1 MTRTAVTTAELA
13 AAQARLDAI
22 NADIRRLEAPAAPLP
37 ERAQASKLDLL
48 RQLYADAD
56 TASRNVQ
63 AVQRELEYIQTG
75 DSTA

>member
-1 MTRTAVTTAELA
+1 MTSAELA

-22 NADIRRLEAPAAPLP
+22 NADIRRLEAPTSPLP
-37 ERAQASKLDLL
+37 ERAMASKLDLL
-48 RQLYADAD
+48 RQLYADAAA
-56 TASRNVQ
+56 ASRNVQ

>member
-1 MTRTAVTTAELA
+1 MTSAELA

>member
-1 MTRTAVTTAELA
+1 MTSAELA

-22 NADIRRLEAPAAPLP
+22 NADIRRLEAPTAPLP

-56 TASRNVQ
+56 TASRTVQ

>member
-1 MTRTAVTTAELA
+1 MTSAELA

-22 NADIRRLEAPAAPLP
+22 NADIRRLEAPTAPLP
-37 ERAQASKLDLL
+37 EMAMASKLEML

-56 TASRNVQ
+56 AASRNVQ

>member
-22 NADIRRLEAPAAPLP
+22 NADIRRLEAPTAPLP
-37 ERAQASKLDLL
+37 ERAMASKLDML

-56 TASRNVQ
+56 AASRNVQ

>member
-1 MTRTAVTTAELA
+1 MTSAELA

-22 NADIRRLEAPAAPLP
+22 NADIKRLEAPTVPLP
-37 ERAQASKLDLL
+37 ERAMASKLDLL

-56 TASRNVQ
+56 AASKTVQ